1 MKTLNI
7 IIPVY
12 NEEKTIKDVIEKV
25 QSIKLNYEI
34 KKELIIVNDGSKHNT
49 DKIINSI
56 LKSKKYNNI
65 KYIRHVK
72 NKGKGAAIRTALA
85 NCNCDMILIQDS
97 DLEYNPEDYNNLLKP
112 IIENKAPVVYGSR
125 FINTRLKLFGKK
137 RTLHISHYIGNKLLT
152 LLTAILFQQ
161 KITDMETGYKVFKS
175 SVIKNIKLEA
185 NKFEI
190 EPEITAKLIKNK
202 HKIYEIPISFN
213 PRKFE
218 EGKKITWKDGIEHL
232 FYLLKYRLK
241 D

>member
-1 MKTLNI
+1 MKTLSI

-12 NEEKTIKDVIEKV
+12 NEEKTVKDVIEKV

-34 KKELIIVNDGSKHNT
+34 KKELIIVNDGSKDST
-49 DKIINSI
+49 DKVLQKII
-56 LKSKKYNNI
+56 KEYDNI
-65 KYIRHVK
+65 KYTKHNK
-72 NKGKGAAIRTALA
+72 NQGKGAAIRTAIS
-85 NCNCDMILIQDS
+85 NCDGDIILIQDS

-112 IIENKAPVVYGSR
+112 IIENKASVVYGSR
-125 FINTRLKLFGKK
+125 FLKTKLKLFGKNK
-137 RTLHISHYIGNKLLT
+137 TLHPSHYFGNKLLT
-152 LLTAILFQQ
+152 LLTSLLFRQ

-185 NKFEI
+185 NRFEI
-190 EPEITAKLIKNK
+190 EPEITSKIMKSK
-202 HKIYEIPISFN
+202 YQIYEVPISFN

-218 EGKKITWKDGIEHL
+218 EGKKITWKDGIEAL